1 MDGPTPIGGMM
12 PKTDFKTV
20 DEYLATLPAATQAV
34 LRRVRG
40 AIRKALPDAEEHISY
55 QIPAYKLDGKTAL
68 YFAGWKEHFSLYP
81 ASAALVAAFGDELV
95 PFAVSKGTIRFPL
108 SQPVPVKLVERIAKF
123 RGEEARARPKAAKRP
138 AARTNPAARKG

>member
-1 MDGPTPIGGMM
+1 MA
-12 PKTDFKTV
+12 KTNFQSV
-20 DEYLATLPAATQAV
+20 DEYLATLPAEVQAV
-34 LRRVRG
+34 LGRVRA

-81 ASAALVAAFGDELV
+81 VGAGLVAAFGDELA

-108 SQPVPVKLVERIAKF
+108 SQPVPVKLIERIAKF
-123 RGEEARARPKAAKRP
+123 RGEEARARPKTAKRP
-138 AARTNPAARKG
+138 AARTKPAARKR

>member
-1 MDGPTPIGGMM
+1 MA
-12 PKTDFKTV
+12 KTNFQSV
-20 DEYLATLPAATQAV
+20 DEYLSTLPAEVQAV
-34 LRRVRG
+34 LGRVRG

-81 ASAALVAAFGDELV
+81 VGAALVAAFGDELV

-108 SQPVPVKLVERIAKF
+108 SQPVPVKLIERIAKF
-123 RGEEARARPKAAKRP
+123 RGEEARARPKTAKRP
-138 AARTNPAARKG
+138 AARTKPAARKR

>member
-81 ASAALVAAFGDELV
+81 VGAALVAAFGDELV